1 MVTSAER
8 GKQVRQQLLTAA
20 LELIPE
26 RGWHAVS
33 TRQLA
38 ERAGVA
44 PGLVHYHFDSLPAL
58 LRVAAVGAMR
68 ETVSEVEDVLT
79 EATDA
84 ATGLDLMLRA
94 LDDYTGTDP
103 TSLLFVE
110 TYLAATRDEA
120 LRADLAD
127 VLAGFR
133 DRLTHWL
140 DGIGTPDPANTAAV
154 LAASID
160 GLLLHRALH
169 PDLTAR
175 AVSPVLLRVLTARE
189 GN

>member
-1 MVTSAER
+1 MVTTAER
-8 GKQVRQQLLTAA
+8 GKQVRQQLLASA
-20 LELIPE
+20 VELIPE

-58 LRVAAVGAMR
+58 LRAAAVAAMR
-68 ETVSEVEDVLT
+68 RTMTEVEDVLS
-79 EATDA
+79 EVTDA
-84 ATGLDLMLRA
+84 ATGLDALLRA

-120 LRADLAD
+120 LRADLTD
-127 VLAGFR
+127 VLDGFR
-133 DRLTHWL
+133 ERLSRWL
-140 DGIGTPDPANTAAV
+140 DGVGIPDPASTAAV

-175 AVSPVLLRVLTARE
+175 VVSPVLLRVLTKRE